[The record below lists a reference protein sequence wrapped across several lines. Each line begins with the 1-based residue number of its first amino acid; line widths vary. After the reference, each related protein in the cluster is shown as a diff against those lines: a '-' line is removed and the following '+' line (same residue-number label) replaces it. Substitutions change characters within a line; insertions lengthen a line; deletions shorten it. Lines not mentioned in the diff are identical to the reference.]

1 MSVNKVILLGRVGKD
16 PDVRYV
22 AQNQPVA
29 SFTLATTD
37 RAYTNANG
45 VQVPERTEWHNI
57 VMWGKN
63 AEVAERYIRKGT
75 QIYLEGR
82 LRTRAWEDRNQVK
95 RYTTEIYV
103 DTFELL
109 ARPATADCACNQGR
123 PAPAAGLPAASAAP
137 TACR

>member
-1 MSVNKVILLGRVGKD
+1 MSVNKVILLGRVGRD

-37 RAYTNANG
+37 RAYTNG

-82 LRTRAWEDRNQVK
+82 LRTRAWEDRNKVK

-109 ARPATADCACNQGR
+109 ARPAAA
-123 PAPAAGLPAASAAP
+123 APAQQPQQPAGSQNAGDAP
-137 TACR
+137 F

>member
-1 MSVNKVILLGRVGKD
+1 MSVNKVILLGRVGKA

-45 VQVPERTEWHNI
+45 VKVPERTEWHNI

-63 AEVAERYIRKGT
+63 AEIAERYITKGT

-82 LRTRAWEDRNQVK
+82 LRTRSWEDANKVK

-103 DTFELL
+103 DNFELL
-109 ARPATADCACNQGR
+109 QRPR
-123 PAPAAGLPAASAAP
+123 EASAP
-137 TACR
+137 NQQPQQPVQ

>member
-1 MSVNKVILLGRVGKD
+1 MSVNKVILLGRVGKA

-37 RAYTNANG
+37 RAYTTANG
-45 VQVPERTEWHNI
+45 VKVPERTEWHNI

-63 AEVAERYIRKGT
+63 AEIAERYITKGT

-82 LRTRAWEDRNQVK
+82 LRTRSWEDANKVK

-109 ARPATADCACNQGR
+109 QRPR
-123 PAPAAGLPAASAAP
+123 EASAP
-137 TACR
+137 NQQPQQPVQ

>member
-1 MSVNKVILLGRVGKD
+1 MSVNKVILLGRGGKA

-45 VQVPERTEWHNI
+45 VKVPERTEWHNI

-63 AEVAERYIRKGT
+63 AEIAERYITKGT

-82 LRTRAWEDRNQVK
+82 LRTRSWEDANKVK

-103 DTFELL
+103 DNFELL
-109 ARPATADCACNQGR
+109 QRPR
-123 PAPAAGLPAASAAP
+123 EASAP
-137 TACR
+137 NQQPQQPVQ

>member
-1 MSVNKVILLGRVGKD
+1 MSVNKVILLGRVGRD

-57 VMWGKN
+57 VMWGRN
-63 AEVAERYIRKGT
+63 AEVAEK
-75 QIYLEGR
+75 
-82 LRTRAWEDRNQVK
+82 K
-95 RYTTEIYV
+95 
-103 DTFELL
+103 
-109 ARPATADCACNQGR
+109 
-123 PAPAAGLPAASAAP
+123 AAKAKEAEEKKAKKEKKE
-137 TACR
+137 

>member
-37 RAYTNANG
+37 HAYTNANG

-63 AEVAERYIRKGT
+63 AEVAERFIRKGT

-82 LRTRAWEDRNQVK
+82 LRTRSWEDANKVK
-95 RYTTEIYV
+95 RYITEIYV
-103 DTFELL
+103 DSFELL
-109 ARPATADCACNQGR
+109 ARPRESVAPQQPQQ
-123 PAPAAGLPAASAAP
+123 PAQ
-137 TACR
+137 

>member
-1 MSVNKVILLGRVGKD
+1 MSVNKVILLGRVGKA
-16 PDVRYV
+16 PEVRYV

-45 VQVPERTEWHNI
+45 VKVPERTEWHNI

-63 AEVAERYIRKGT
+63 AEIAERYITKGT

-82 LRTRAWEDRNQVK
+82 LRTRSWEDANKVK

-103 DTFELL
+103 DNFELL
-109 ARPATADCACNQGR
+109 QRPR
-123 PAPAAGLPAASAAP
+123 EASAP
-137 TACR
+137 NQQPQQPVQ